1 MGSDEIQDGTRH
13 MKILYAG
20 EKFENI
26 TTGGQRRIAAVMDYL
41 STSNGNVIYM
51 QTRETPRGFVKR
63 NFLLTNLWYILRIMK
78 MDKSE
83 QAIVIEDY
91 SQRFYLFLFNFSILA
106 CRIKKIRLVCLANAF
121 YFSCRRSRLKNIID
135 QMVSRLF
142 FKPARLIISGGKAAQ
157 KELVETGV
165 PGRKIRTVYPALRPE
180 FTRCRH
186 QSGAENPNTVELL
199 FVGRVNPIKGLEYL
213 IDAVALLD
221 ERELRLSIVGDTS
234 YLPDYTRRLKNKSRW
249 LGLEN
254 RINFAGEI
262 TDPIRLI
269 EAYAAADILILPSL
283 WDTSP
288 IAVIEAMCLGLPVIA
303 ARVGGIP
310 DWVEDGVTGLLV
322 EPENLHALAKAIAR
336 LVRDS
341 GLRQRLGR
349 AGRERSVQFHTRT
362 WEDVGKEYHELLNEL
377 SPN

>member
-1 MGSDEIQDGTRH
+1 MESDEIQDVTKP

-51 QTRETPRGFVKR
+51 QMQQSLQGFIKR
-63 NFLLTNLWYILRIMK
+63 NFILTNLWYILRIMK

-83 QAIVIEDY
+83 EAVIIEDY

-106 CRIKKIRLVCLANAF
+106 CRMKKIRLVCLANAF
-121 YFSCRRSRLKNIID
+121 YFNCRGSRLKNIID

-157 KELVETGV
+157 IKLVETGV
-165 PGRKIRTVYPALRPE
+165 PIDKIRTVYPALRAE
-180 FTRCRH
+180 FTQNRH
-186 QSGAENPNTVELL
+186 QNRAENQKATELL

-221 ERELRLSIVGDTS
+221 DQDIRLNIVGDNS
-234 YLPDYTRRLKNKSRW
+234 YLPDYTRRLRDKSTR

-262 TDPIRLI
+262 TDPIKLI

-288 IAVIEAMCLGLPVIA
+288 ITVIEAMCLGLPVIA
-303 ARVGGIP
+303 TRVGGIP
-310 DWVEDGVTGLLV
+310 DWVEDCVSGLLV
-322 EPENLHALAKAIAR
+322 EPKNPHALAEAIIQ
-336 LVRDS
+336 LVRDPA
-341 GLRQRLGR
+341 LRQRLGR
-349 AGRERSVQFHTRT
+349 AGHEKSFQFHTRT
-362 WEDVGKEYHELLNEL
+362 WKDVGKEYHELLKEL
-377 SPN
+377 SEN